1 MRKVPDRLRI
11 GLTFMVMHISS
22 LSQEG
27 EQLSISLDRRISLTN
42 RSDTTAA
49 TLTNLFFHLATDPIW
64 QTKLQAELDALPEL
78 SQEQLTKAKL
88 LDALINETLRLH
100 PAVPSGTQR
109 LTPSEGLQ
117 IGDRYIPG
125 DVMVCVPTHTLFRGK

>member
-1 MRKVPDRLRI
+1 
-11 GLTFMVMHISS
+11 
-22 LSQEG
+22 
-27 EQLSISLDRRISLTN
+27 
-42 RSDTTAA
+42 
-49 TLTNLFFHLATDPIW
+49 LTNLFFHLATDPIW

-109 LTPSEGLQ
+109 TTPPEGLR

-125 DVMVCVPTHTLFRGK
+125 DVMVCVPTHTLFRG